1 MTLDVSAPSATPAAD
16 DFEALYTAHFP
27 RLAGYC
33 LSLVGDAGAATDIA
47 QEAYA
52 RLYGRWTSV
61 RDPQAWLFYVATNLT
76 HDHWRGRQR
85 ETGLVDA
92 IGVVEQRRGPSPA
105 HDPWLRD
112 LVERLPERLRRAVL
126 LHYYADLPVEEVAR
140 LLHRPVG
147 TVKRRLHEA
156 RALLGAQIGPD
167 RG

>member
-1 MTLDVSAPSATPAAD
+1 MTLDVRAPAAPAAED
-16 DFEALYTAHFP
+16 EFEALYAAHFP

-33 LSLVGDAGAATDIA
+33 LSLVGNPTAASDIA
-47 QEAYA
+47 QEAFA

-61 RDPQAWLFYVATNLT
+61 RDPQGWLYFVATNLT

-85 ETGLVDA
+85 DTGLVDA
-92 IGVVEQRRGPSPA
+92 IGVVEQRRGPDPA
-105 HDPWLRD
+105 YDPWLRD
-112 LVERLPERLRRAVL
+112 LVERLPERLSKPLL

-147 TVKRRLHEA
+147 TIKRRLHEA
-156 RALLGAQIGPD
+156 RALLGAQIGTD